1 MVLLKAKL
9 ICTTNTAKVKLW
21 ALLSE
26 LGWKAAGRSRKPNCS
41 ETGASEKMQSS
52 AAGGAEAH
60 VKGMAIMVL
69 SVLLLPMMD
78 AIGKW
83 LAMMDN
89 MPPATVTFMRFFI
102 QSGLM
107 FLVLIVMGGLVALR
121 TSHLTG
127 NLVRGALMGFGGT
140 CFFTAVKYMP
150 LADAMAVFFAEPL
163 ILTLLSAVFL
173 KEKVGWRRFS
183 AVGIGLIGTMIV
195 IQPSFEIFGAVSL
208 LPLATAV
215 TFAIYLILNRK
226 YGAKEGPVVMQFYAG
241 VGGSLI
247 TGLFMVFGTAAAIP
261 DLSFALPHSLQPWV
275 LLFLLGAIGTVSH
288 LLVVQAFKLAP
299 ASMLAPFQYLEIVNA
314 VLIGLLVFGD
324 FPTPSKW
331 FGIAIIVGSGFYV
344 FMRERRVK
352 TT

>member
-1 MVLLKAKL
+1 
-9 ICTTNTAKVKLW
+9 
-21 ALLSE
+21 
-26 LGWKAAGRSRKPNCS
+26 
-41 ETGASEKMQSS
+41 MQNS
-52 AAGGAEAH
+52 ATSGMEAH

-69 SVLLLPMMD
+69 SVLLLPLMD

-83 LAMMDN
+83 LAMVDN

-102 QSGLM
+102 QCWLM
-107 FLVLIVMGGLVALR
+107 FFILLIVGGFAAMR
-121 TSHLTG
+121 TQYLAG
-127 NLVRGALMGFGGT
+127 NLIRGALMGFGGL
-140 CFFTAVKYMP
+140 CFFTAVNYMP

-163 ILTLLSAVFL
+163 ILTLFSAIFL

-226 YGAKEGPVVMQFYAG
+226 YGAKESPLVMQFYAG
-241 VGGSLI
+241 VGGWMFAGVAMI
-247 TGLFMVFGTAAAIP
+247 FGTAAGLG
-261 DLSFALPHSLQPWV
+261 DLSFGLPHGIQPW
-275 LLFLLGAIGTVSH
+275 LLLLLLGTIGTVSH
-288 LLVVQAFKLAP
+288 LMVVQAFKLAP
-299 ASMLAPFQYLEIVNA
+299 ASVLAPFQYLEIVNA
-314 VLIGLLVFGD
+314 VLVGLIVFGD

-331 FGIAIIVGSGFYV
+331 CGIAIIVGSGFYV

-352 TT
+352 ADAVA

>member
-1 MVLLKAKL
+1 MQGSA
-9 ICTTNTAKVKLW
+9 
-21 ALLSE
+21 
-26 LGWKAAGRSRKPNCS
+26 
-41 ETGASEKMQSS
+41 TG
-52 AAGGAEAH
+52 GVEAH
-60 VKGMAIMVL
+60 VKGMAIMVV
-69 SVLLLPMMD
+69 SVLMLPLMD

-89 MPPATVTFMRFFI
+89 MPPATVTFMRFFV
-102 QSGLM
+102 QSLLM
-107 FLVLIVMGGLVALR
+107 FLILLAAGGGVAALR
-121 TSHLTG
+121 TYHLAG
-127 NLVRGALMGFGGT
+127 NLIRGVLMGFGGL

-163 ILTLLSAVFL
+163 ILTLLSAIFL

-226 YGAKEGPVVMQFYAG
+226 LGAKESPLVMQFYAG
-241 VGGSLI
+241 IGGWMFAGLAMLVGPSMG
-247 TGLFMVFGTAAAIP
+247 FA
-261 DLSFALPHSLQPWV
+261 DLSFGLPQSFQPW
-275 LLFLLGAIGTVSH
+275 LLLLILGTIGTVSH
-288 LLVVQAFKLAP
+288 LMVVHAFKLAP

-314 VLIGLLVFGD
+314 VLVGLIVFGD

-331 FGIAIIVGSGFYV
+331 FGIAIIIGSGFYV
-344 FMRERRVK
+344 FMRERKLKVEA
-352 TT
+352 

>member
-1 MVLLKAKL
+1 
-9 ICTTNTAKVKLW
+9 
-21 ALLSE
+21 
-26 LGWKAAGRSRKPNCS
+26 
-41 ETGASEKMQSS
+41 MQSS
-52 AAGGAEAH
+52 ATSGVEAH

-69 SVLLLPMMD
+69 SVLLLPLMD

-83 LAMMDN
+83 LAMVDS
-89 MPPATVTFMRFFI
+89 MPPATVTFMRFFV
-102 QSGLM
+102 QCWLM
-107 FLVLIVMGGLVALR
+107 CIILLLTGGFAALR
-121 TSHLTG
+121 TQYLAG
-127 NLVRGALMGFGGT
+127 NLIRGALMGFGGL

-163 ILTLLSAVFL
+163 ILTLFSAIFL

-183 AVGIGLIGTMIV
+183 AVGIGLVGTMIV

-226 YGAKEGPVVMQFYAG
+226 YGAKESPLVMQFYAG
-241 VGGSLI
+241 VGGWMI
-247 TGLFMVFGTAAAIP
+247 AGFAMIYGTGAGIGDLGFG
-261 DLSFALPHSLQPWV
+261 LPQGILPW
-275 LLFLLGAIGTVSH
+275 LLLLLLGTIGTVSH
-288 LLVVQAFKLAP
+288 LMVVQAFKLAP

-314 VLIGLLVFGD
+314 VLVGLIVFGD

-331 FGIAIIVGSGFYV
+331 CGIAIIVGSGFYV

-352 TT
+352 ADAVA

>member
-1 MVLLKAKL
+1 
-9 ICTTNTAKVKLW
+9 
-21 ALLSE
+21 
-26 LGWKAAGRSRKPNCS
+26 
-41 ETGASEKMQSS
+41 MQGS
-52 AAGGAEAH
+52 AAGGVEAH
-60 VKGMAIMVL
+60 VKGMAIMVV
-69 SVLLLPMMD
+69 SVLMLPLMD

-89 MPPATVTFMRFFI
+89 MPPATVTFMRFFV
-102 QSGLM
+102 QSLLM
-107 FLVLIVMGGLVALR
+107 FLILLAAGGGVAALR
-121 TSHLTG
+121 THHLTG
-127 NLVRGALMGFGGT
+127 NLIRGVLMGFGGL

-163 ILTLLSAVFL
+163 ILTLLSAIFL

-226 YGAKEGPVVMQFYAG
+226 LGAKESPLVMQFYAG
-241 VGGSLI
+241 IGGWVFAGFAMLVGPSMG
-247 TGLFMVFGTAAAIP
+247 FA
-261 DLSFALPHSLQPWV
+261 DLSFGLPHSLQPW
-275 LLFLLGAIGTVSH
+275 LLLLILGTIGTVSH
-288 LLVVQAFKLAP
+288 LMVVHAFKLAP

-314 VLIGLLVFGD
+314 VLVGLIVFGD

-331 FGIAIIVGSGFYV
+331 FGIAIIIGSGFYV
-344 FMRERRVK
+344 FMRERKLKVEA
-352 TT
+352 

>member
-1 MVLLKAKL
+1 
-9 ICTTNTAKVKLW
+9 
-21 ALLSE
+21 
-26 LGWKAAGRSRKPNCS
+26 
-41 ETGASEKMQSS
+41 MQNS
-52 AAGGAEAH
+52 ATSGMEAH

-69 SVLLLPMMD
+69 SVLLLPLMD

-83 LAMMDN
+83 LAMVDN

-102 QSGLM
+102 QCWLM
-107 FLVLIVMGGLVALR
+107 FFILLIVGGFAALR
-121 TSHLTG
+121 TQYLAG
-127 NLVRGALMGFGGT
+127 NLIRGALMGFGGL

-163 ILTLLSAVFL
+163 ILTLFSAIFL

-226 YGAKEGPVVMQFYAG
+226 YGAKESPLVMQFYAG
-241 VGGSLI
+241 VGGWVLAGVAVI
-247 TGLFMVFGTAAAIP
+247 FGTAAGLG
-261 DLSFALPHSLQPWV
+261 DLSFGLPQGIQPW
-275 LLFLLGAIGTVSH
+275 LLLLLLGTIGTVSH
-288 LLVVQAFKLAP
+288 LMVVQAFKLAP

-314 VLIGLLVFGD
+314 VLVGLIVFGD

-331 FGIAIIVGSGFYV
+331 CGIAIIVGSGFYV

-352 TT
+352 VDAVA

>member
-1 MVLLKAKL
+1 
-9 ICTTNTAKVKLW
+9 
-21 ALLSE
+21 
-26 LGWKAAGRSRKPNCS
+26 
-41 ETGASEKMQSS
+41 MQGS
-52 AAGGAEAH
+52 AAGGVEAH
-60 VKGMAIMVL
+60 VKGMAIMVV
-69 SVLLLPMMD
+69 SVLMLPLMD

-89 MPPATVTFMRFFI
+89 MPPATVTFMRFFV
-102 QSGLM
+102 QCWLM
-107 FLVLIVMGGLVALR
+107 FFILLVAGGGVAALR
-121 TSHLTG
+121 TQHLAG
-127 NLVRGALMGFGGT
+127 NLIRGVLMGFGGL

-163 ILTLLSAVFL
+163 ILTLLSAIFL

-226 YGAKEGPVVMQFYAG
+226 FGAKESPLVMQFYAG
-241 VGGSLI
+241 VGGWVFA
-247 TGLFMVFGTAAAIP
+247 GLAMLVGPTMGLE
-261 DLSFALPHSLQPWV
+261 DLSFGVPNGIQPW
-275 LLFLLGAIGTVSH
+275 LLLLLLGTIGTVSH
-288 LLVVQAFKLAP
+288 LMVVHAFKLAP

-314 VLIGLLVFGD
+314 VLVGLIVFGD

-331 FGIAIIVGSGFYV
+331 FGIVIIIGSGFYV
-344 FMRERRVK
+344 FMRERKLKVVV
-352 TT
+352 

>member
-1 MVLLKAKL
+1 
-9 ICTTNTAKVKLW
+9 
-21 ALLSE
+21 
-26 LGWKAAGRSRKPNCS
+26 
-41 ETGASEKMQSS
+41 MQNS
-52 AAGGAEAH
+52 ATSGMEAH

-69 SVLLLPMMD
+69 SVLLLPLMD

-83 LAMMDN
+83 LAMVDN

-102 QSGLM
+102 QCWLM
-107 FLVLIVMGGLVALR
+107 FFILLIVGGFAALR
-121 TSHLTG
+121 TQYLAG
-127 NLVRGALMGFGGT
+127 NLIRGALMGFGGL

-163 ILTLLSAVFL
+163 ILTLFSAIFL

-226 YGAKEGPVVMQFYAG
+226 YGAKESPLVMQFYAG
-241 VGGSLI
+241 VGGWMLAGVVMI
-247 TGLFMVFGTAAAIP
+247 FGTVAGLG
-261 DLSFALPHSLQPWV
+261 DLSFGLPHGIQPW
-275 LLFLLGAIGTVSH
+275 LLLLLLGTIGTVSH
-288 LLVVQAFKLAP
+288 LMVVQAFKLAP

-314 VLIGLLVFGD
+314 VLVGLIVFGD

-331 FGIAIIVGSGFYV
+331 CGIAIIVGSGFYV

-352 TT
+352 VDAVV

>member
-1 MVLLKAKL
+1 
-9 ICTTNTAKVKLW
+9 
-21 ALLSE
+21 
-26 LGWKAAGRSRKPNCS
+26 
-41 ETGASEKMQSS
+41 MQNS
-52 AAGGAEAH
+52 ATSGMEAH

-69 SVLLLPMMD
+69 SVLLLPLMD

-83 LAMMDN
+83 LAMVDN

-102 QSGLM
+102 QCWLM
-107 FLVLIVMGGLVALR
+107 FFILLIVGGFAALR
-121 TSHLTG
+121 TQYLAG
-127 NLVRGALMGFGGT
+127 NLIRGALMGFGGL

-163 ILTLLSAVFL
+163 ILTLFSAIFL

-226 YGAKEGPVVMQFYAG
+226 YGAKESPLVMQFYAG
-241 VGGSLI
+241 VGGWMFAGVAMI
-247 TGLFMVFGTAAAIP
+247 FGTAAGLG
-261 DLSFALPHSLQPWV
+261 DLSFSLPRGIQPW
-275 LLFLLGAIGTVSH
+275 LLLLLLGTIGTVSH
-288 LLVVQAFKLAP
+288 LMVVQAFKLAP

-314 VLIGLLVFGD
+314 VLVGLIVFGD

-331 FGIAIIVGSGFYV
+331 CGIAIIVGSGFYV

-352 TT
+352 ADAVA

>member
-1 MVLLKAKL
+1 
-9 ICTTNTAKVKLW
+9 
-21 ALLSE
+21 
-26 LGWKAAGRSRKPNCS
+26 
-41 ETGASEKMQSS
+41 MQGS
-52 AAGGAEAH
+52 AAGGVEAH
-60 VKGMAIMVL
+60 VKGMAIMVV
-69 SVLLLPMMD
+69 SVLMLPLMD

-89 MPPATVTFMRFFI
+89 MPPATVTFMRFFV
-102 QSGLM
+102 QCWLM
-107 FLVLIVMGGLVALR
+107 FFILLVAGGGVAALR
-121 TSHLTG
+121 TQHLAG
-127 NLVRGALMGFGGT
+127 NLIRGVLMGFGGL

-163 ILTLLSAVFL
+163 ILTLLSAIFL

-226 YGAKEGPVVMQFYAG
+226 FGAKESPLVMQFYAG
-241 VGGSLI
+241 VGGWVFA
-247 TGLFMVFGTAAAIP
+247 GLAMLVGPTMGLE
-261 DLSFALPHSLQPWV
+261 DLSFGVPNGIQPW
-275 LLFLLGAIGTVSH
+275 LLLLLLGTIGTVSH
-288 LLVVQAFKLAP
+288 LMVVHAFKLAP

-314 VLIGLLVFGD
+314 VLVGLIVFGD

-331 FGIAIIVGSGFYV
+331 FGIVIIIGSGFYV
-344 FMRERRVK
+344 FMRERKLKVEA
-352 TT
+352 

>member
-1 MVLLKAKL
+1 
-9 ICTTNTAKVKLW
+9 
-21 ALLSE
+21 
-26 LGWKAAGRSRKPNCS
+26 
-41 ETGASEKMQSS
+41 MQSS
-52 AAGGAEAH
+52 ATSGMEAH

-69 SVLLLPMMD
+69 SVLLLPLMD

-83 LAMMDN
+83 LAMVDN

-102 QSGLM
+102 QCWLM
-107 FLVLIVMGGLVALR
+107 FFILLIVGGFAALR
-121 TSHLTG
+121 TQHLAG
-127 NLVRGALMGFGGT
+127 NLIRGVLMGFGGL

-163 ILTLLSAVFL
+163 ILTLLSAIFL

-183 AVGIGLIGTMIV
+183 AVGVGLIGTMIV

-226 YGAKEGPVVMQFYAG
+226 YGAKESPLVMQFYAG
-241 VGGSLI
+241 VGGWVFAGI
-247 TGLFMVFGTAAAIP
+247 AMIFGTAAGLG
-261 DLSFALPHSLQPWV
+261 DLSFGLPRGIQPW
-275 LLFLLGAIGTVSH
+275 LLLLLLGTIGTVSH
-288 LLVVQAFKLAP
+288 LMVVQAFKLAP

-314 VLIGLLVFGD
+314 VLVGLILFGD

-331 FGIAIIVGSGFYV
+331 CGIAIIVGSGFYV

-352 TT
+352 ADAVV

>member
-1 MVLLKAKL
+1 
-9 ICTTNTAKVKLW
+9 
-21 ALLSE
+21 
-26 LGWKAAGRSRKPNCS
+26 
-41 ETGASEKMQSS
+41 MQNS
-52 AAGGAEAH
+52 ATSGMEAH

-69 SVLLLPMMD
+69 SVLLLPLMD

-83 LAMMDN
+83 LAMVDN

-102 QSGLM
+102 QCWLM
-107 FLVLIVMGGLVALR
+107 FFILLIVGGFAALR
-121 TSHLTG
+121 TQYLAG
-127 NLVRGALMGFGGT
+127 NLIRGALMGFGGL

-150 LADAMAVFFAEPL
+150 LADAMAIFFAEPL
-163 ILTLLSAVFL
+163 ILTLFSAIFL

-226 YGAKEGPVVMQFYAG
+226 YGAKESPLVMQFYAG
-241 VGGSLI
+241 VGGWVLAGVAMI
-247 TGLFMVFGTAAAIP
+247 FGTAAGLG
-261 DLSFALPHSLQPWV
+261 DLSFGLPQGIQPW
-275 LLFLLGAIGTVSH
+275 LLLLLLGTIGTVSH
-288 LLVVQAFKLAP
+288 LMVVQAFKLAP

-314 VLIGLLVFGD
+314 VLVGLIVFGD

-331 FGIAIIVGSGFYV
+331 CGIAIIVGSGFYV

-352 TT
+352 VDAVA

>member
-1 MVLLKAKL
+1 
-9 ICTTNTAKVKLW
+9 
-21 ALLSE
+21 
-26 LGWKAAGRSRKPNCS
+26 
-41 ETGASEKMQSS
+41 MQGS
-52 AAGGAEAH
+52 AAGGVEAH
-60 VKGMAIMVL
+60 VKGMAIMVV
-69 SVLLLPMMD
+69 SVLMLPLMD

-89 MPPATVTFMRFFI
+89 MPPATVTFMRFFV
-102 QSGLM
+102 QSLLM
-107 FLVLIVMGGLVALR
+107 FLILLAAGGGVAALR
-121 TSHLTG
+121 THHLAG
-127 NLVRGALMGFGGT
+127 NLIRGVLMGFGGL

-163 ILTLLSAVFL
+163 ILTLLSAIFL

-226 YGAKEGPVVMQFYAG
+226 LGAKESPLVMQFYAG
-241 VGGSLI
+241 IGGWVFAGFAMLVGPSMG
-247 TGLFMVFGTAAAIP
+247 FA
-261 DLSFALPHSLQPWV
+261 DLSFGLPHSLQPW
-275 LLFLLGAIGTVSH
+275 LLLLILGTIGTVSH
-288 LLVVQAFKLAP
+288 LMVVHAFKLAP

-314 VLIGLLVFGD
+314 VLVGLIVFGD

-331 FGIAIIVGSGFYV
+331 FGIAIIIGSGFYV
-344 FMRERRVK
+344 FMRERKLKVEA
-352 TT
+352 

>member
-1 MVLLKAKL
+1 M
-9 ICTTNTAKVKLW
+9 
-21 ALLSE
+21 
-26 LGWKAAGRSRKPNCS
+26 
-41 ETGASEKMQSS
+41 
-52 AAGGAEAH
+52 EAH

-69 SVLLLPMMD
+69 SVLLLPLMD

-83 LAMMDN
+83 LAMVDN

-102 QSGLM
+102 QCWLM
-107 FLVLIVMGGLVALR
+107 FFILLIVGGFAALR
-121 TSHLTG
+121 TQYLAG
-127 NLVRGALMGFGGT
+127 NLIRGALMGFGGL

-163 ILTLLSAVFL
+163 ILTLFSAIFL

-226 YGAKEGPVVMQFYAG
+226 YGAKESPLVMQFYAG
-241 VGGSLI
+241 VGGWVLAGVAMI
-247 TGLFMVFGTAAAIP
+247 FGTAAGLG
-261 DLSFALPHSLQPWV
+261 DLSFGLPQGIQPW
-275 LLFLLGAIGTVSH
+275 LLLLLLGTIGTVSH
-288 LLVVQAFKLAP
+288 LMVVQAFKLAP

-314 VLIGLLVFGD
+314 VLVGLIVFGD

-331 FGIAIIVGSGFYV
+331 CGIAIIVGSGFYV

-352 TT
+352 VDAVA

>member
-1 MVLLKAKL
+1 M
-9 ICTTNTAKVKLW
+9 
-21 ALLSE
+21 
-26 LGWKAAGRSRKPNCS
+26 
-41 ETGASEKMQSS
+41 
-52 AAGGAEAH
+52 EAH

-69 SVLLLPMMD
+69 SVLLLPLMD

-83 LAMMDN
+83 LAMVDN

-102 QSGLM
+102 QCWLM
-107 FLVLIVMGGLVALR
+107 FFILLVVGGFAALR
-121 TSHLTG
+121 TQYLAG
-127 NLVRGALMGFGGT
+127 NLIRGALMGFGGL
-140 CFFTAVKYMP
+140 CFFTAIKYMP

-163 ILTLLSAVFL
+163 ILTLFSAVFL

-183 AVGIGLIGTMIV
+183 AVGIGLVGTMIV

-226 YGAKEGPVVMQFYAG
+226 YGAKESPLVMQFYAG
-241 VGGSLI
+241 VGGWMLAGI
-247 TGLFMVFGTAAAIP
+247 AMIFGTAAELD
-261 DLSFALPHSLQPWV
+261 DLSFGLPQGIQPW
-275 LLFLLGAIGTVSH
+275 LLLLLLGTIGTVSH
-288 LLVVQAFKLAP
+288 LMVVQAFKLAP

-314 VLIGLLVFGD
+314 VLVGLIIFGD

-331 FGIAIIVGSGFYV
+331 LGIAIIVGSGFYV

-352 TT
+352 ADAMT

>member
-1 MVLLKAKL
+1 
-9 ICTTNTAKVKLW
+9 
-21 ALLSE
+21 
-26 LGWKAAGRSRKPNCS
+26 
-41 ETGASEKMQSS
+41 MQGS
-52 AAGGAEAH
+52 AAGGVEAH
-60 VKGMAIMVL
+60 VKGMAIMVV
-69 SVLLLPMMD
+69 SVLMLPLMD

-89 MPPATVTFMRFFI
+89 MPPATVTFMRFFV
-102 QSGLM
+102 QSLLM
-107 FLVLIVMGGLVALR
+107 FLILLAAGGGVAALR
-121 TSHLTG
+121 THHLAG
-127 NLVRGALMGFGGT
+127 NLIRGVLMGFGGL

-163 ILTLLSAVFL
+163 ILTLLSAIFL

-226 YGAKEGPVVMQFYAG
+226 LGAKESPLVMQFYAG
-241 VGGSLI
+241 IGGWMFAGLAMLVGPSMG
-247 TGLFMVFGTAAAIP
+247 FA
-261 DLSFALPHSLQPWV
+261 DLSFGLPQSFQPW
-275 LLFLLGAIGTVSH
+275 LLLLILGTIGTVSH
-288 LLVVQAFKLAP
+288 LMVVHAFKLAP

-314 VLIGLLVFGD
+314 VLVGLIVFGD

-331 FGIAIIVGSGFYV
+331 FGIAIIIGSGFYV
-344 FMRERRVK
+344 FMRERKLKVEA
-352 TT
+352 

>member
-1 MVLLKAKL
+1 
-9 ICTTNTAKVKLW
+9 
-21 ALLSE
+21 
-26 LGWKAAGRSRKPNCS
+26 
-41 ETGASEKMQSS
+41 
-52 AAGGAEAH
+52 
-60 VKGMAIMVL
+60 MVL
-69 SVLLLPMMD
+69 SVLLLPLMD

-83 LAMMDN
+83 LAMVDN

-102 QSGLM
+102 QCWLM
-107 FLVLIVMGGLVALR
+107 FFILLIVGGFAALR
-121 TSHLTG
+121 TQYLAG
-127 NLVRGALMGFGGT
+127 NLIRGALMGFGGL

-150 LADAMAVFFAEPL
+150 LADAMAIFFAEPL
-163 ILTLLSAVFL
+163 ILTLFSAIFL

-226 YGAKEGPVVMQFYAG
+226 YGAKESPLVMQFYAG
-241 VGGSLI
+241 VGGWMLAGVAMI
-247 TGLFMVFGTAAAIP
+247 FGTAAGLG
-261 DLSFALPHSLQPWV
+261 DLSFGLPQGIQPW
-275 LLFLLGAIGTVSH
+275 LLLLLLGTIGTVSH
-288 LLVVQAFKLAP
+288 LMVVQAFKLAP

-314 VLIGLLVFGD
+314 VLVGLIVFGD

-331 FGIAIIVGSGFYV
+331 CGIAIIVGSGFYV

-352 TT
+352 VDAVA

>member
-1 MVLLKAKL
+1 
-9 ICTTNTAKVKLW
+9 
-21 ALLSE
+21 
-26 LGWKAAGRSRKPNCS
+26 
-41 ETGASEKMQSS
+41 MQNS
-52 AAGGAEAH
+52 ATSGMEAH

-69 SVLLLPMMD
+69 SVLLLPLMD

-83 LAMMDN
+83 LAMVDN
-89 MPPATVTFMRFFI
+89 MPPATVTFMCFFI
-102 QSGLM
+102 QCWLM
-107 FLVLIVMGGLVALR
+107 FFILLIVGGFAALR
-121 TSHLTG
+121 TQYLAG
-127 NLVRGALMGFGGT
+127 NLIRGALMGFGGL

-163 ILTLLSAVFL
+163 ILTLFSAIFL

-226 YGAKEGPVVMQFYAG
+226 YGAKESPLVMQFYAG
-241 VGGSLI
+241 VGGWVLAGVAVI
-247 TGLFMVFGTAAAIP
+247 FGTAAGLG
-261 DLSFALPHSLQPWV
+261 DLSLGLPQGIQPW
-275 LLFLLGAIGTVSH
+275 LLLLLLGTIGTVSH
-288 LLVVQAFKLAP
+288 LMVVQAFKLAP

-314 VLIGLLVFGD
+314 VLVGLIVFGD

-331 FGIAIIVGSGFYV
+331 CGIAIIVGSGFYV

-352 TT
+352 VDAVA

>member
-1 MVLLKAKL
+1 
-9 ICTTNTAKVKLW
+9 
-21 ALLSE
+21 
-26 LGWKAAGRSRKPNCS
+26 
-41 ETGASEKMQSS
+41 MQNS
-52 AAGGAEAH
+52 ATSGMEAH

-69 SVLLLPMMD
+69 SVLLLPLMD

-83 LAMMDN
+83 LAMVDN

-102 QSGLM
+102 QCWLM
-107 FLVLIVMGGLVALR
+107 FFILLIVGGFAALR
-121 TSHLTG
+121 TQYLAG
-127 NLVRGALMGFGGT
+127 NLIRGALMGFGGL

-163 ILTLLSAVFL
+163 ILTLFSAIFL

-226 YGAKEGPVVMQFYAG
+226 YGAKESPLVMQFYAG
-241 VGGSLI
+241 VGGWMLAGVVMI
-247 TGLFMVFGTAAAIP
+247 FGTVAGLG
-261 DLSFALPHSLQPWV
+261 DLSFGLPHGIQPW
-275 LLFLLGAIGTVSH
+275 LLLLLLGTIGTVSH
-288 LLVVQAFKLAP
+288 LMVVQAFKLAP

-314 VLIGLLVFGD
+314 VLVGLIVFGD

-331 FGIAIIVGSGFYV
+331 CGIAIIVGSGFYV

-352 TT
+352 VDAVA

>member
-1 MVLLKAKL
+1 
-9 ICTTNTAKVKLW
+9 
-21 ALLSE
+21 
-26 LGWKAAGRSRKPNCS
+26 
-41 ETGASEKMQSS
+41 MQGS
-52 AAGGAEAH
+52 AAGGVEAH
-60 VKGMAIMVL
+60 VKGMAIMVV
-69 SVLLLPMMD
+69 SVLMLPLMD

-89 MPPATVTFMRFFI
+89 MPPATVTFMRFFV
-102 QSGLM
+102 QSLLM
-107 FLVLIVMGGLVALR
+107 FLILLAAGGGVAALR
-121 TSHLTG
+121 THHLAG
-127 NLVRGALMGFGGT
+127 NLIRGVLMGFGGL

-226 YGAKEGPVVMQFYAG
+226 LGAKESPLVMQFYAG
-241 VGGSLI
+241 IGGWLFAGLAMLVGPSMG
-247 TGLFMVFGTAAAIP
+247 FA
-261 DLSFALPHSLQPWV
+261 DLSFGLPHSLQPW
-275 LLFLLGAIGTVSH
+275 LLLLILGTIGTVSH
-288 LLVVQAFKLAP
+288 LMVVHAFKLAP

-314 VLIGLLVFGD
+314 VLVGLIVFGD

-331 FGIAIIVGSGFYV
+331 FGIAIIIGSGFYV
-344 FMRERRVK
+344 FMRERKLKVEA
-352 TT
+352 

>member
-1 MVLLKAKL
+1 MQ
-9 ICTTNTAKVKLW
+9 
-21 ALLSE
+21 
-26 LGWKAAGRSRKPNCS
+26 GRVV
-41 ETGASEKMQSS
+41 
-52 AAGGAEAH
+52 GGTEAH

-69 SVLLLPMMD
+69 SVLLLPLMD

-102 QSGLM
+102 QSVLM
-107 FLVLIVMGGLVALR
+107 FFVLIVMSGFASLR
-121 TSHLTG
+121 TTHLVG

-226 YGAKEGPVVMQFYAG
+226 YGTKESPVVMQLYAG
-241 VGGSLI
+241 IGGAALA
-247 TGLFMVFGTAAAIP
+247 GLAMVFGTGLGIE
-261 DLSFALPHSLQPWV
+261 DLSFALPHSLQPW
-275 LLFLLGAIGTVSH
+275 LLLLLLGTIGTVSH

-314 VLIGLLVFGD
+314 VLVGLLVFGD

-352 TT
+352 SV

>member
-1 MVLLKAKL
+1 
-9 ICTTNTAKVKLW
+9 
-21 ALLSE
+21 
-26 LGWKAAGRSRKPNCS
+26 
-41 ETGASEKMQSS
+41 MQSS
-52 AAGGAEAH
+52 ATSGMEAH

-69 SVLLLPMMD
+69 SVLLLPLMD

-83 LAMMDN
+83 LAMVDN

-102 QSGLM
+102 QCWLM
-107 FLVLIVMGGLVALR
+107 FFILLIVGGFAALR
-121 TSHLTG
+121 TQHLAG
-127 NLVRGALMGFGGT
+127 NLIRGVLMGFGGL

-163 ILTLLSAVFL
+163 ILTLLSAIFP
-173 KEKVGWRRFS
+173 EGKVGWRRFS
-183 AVGIGLIGTMIV
+183 AVGVGLIGTMIV

-226 YGAKEGPVVMQFYAG
+226 YGAKESPLVMQFYAG
-241 VGGSLI
+241 VGGWVFAGI
-247 TGLFMVFGTAAAIP
+247 AMIFGTAAGLG
-261 DLSFALPHSLQPWV
+261 DLSFGLPRGIQPW
-275 LLFLLGAIGTVSH
+275 LLLLLLGTIGTVSH
-288 LLVVQAFKLAP
+288 LMVVQAFKLAP

-314 VLIGLLVFGD
+314 VLVGLILFGD

-331 FGIAIIVGSGFYV
+331 CGIAIIVGSGFYV

-352 TT
+352 ADAVV

>member
-1 MVLLKAKL
+1 
-9 ICTTNTAKVKLW
+9 
-21 ALLSE
+21 
-26 LGWKAAGRSRKPNCS
+26 
-41 ETGASEKMQSS
+41 MQGS
-52 AAGGAEAH
+52 AAGGVEAH
-60 VKGMAIMVL
+60 VKGMAIMVV
-69 SVLLLPMMD
+69 SVLMLPLMD

-89 MPPATVTFMRFFI
+89 MPPATVTFMRFFV
-102 QSGLM
+102 QCWLM
-107 FLVLIVMGGLVALR
+107 FFILLVAGGGVAALR
-121 TSHLTG
+121 TQHLAG
-127 NLVRGALMGFGGT
+127 NLIRGVLMGFGGL

-163 ILTLLSAVFL
+163 ILTLLSAIFL

-226 YGAKEGPVVMQFYAG
+226 FGAKESPLVMQFYAG
-241 VGGSLI
+241 VGGWVFA
-247 TGLFMVFGTAAAIP
+247 GLAMLVGPTMGLE
-261 DLSFALPHSLQPWV
+261 DLSFGLPNGIQPW
-275 LLFLLGAIGTVSH
+275 LLLLLLGTIGTVSH
-288 LLVVQAFKLAP
+288 LMVVHAFKLAP

-314 VLIGLLVFGD
+314 VLVGLIVFGD

-331 FGIAIIVGSGFYV
+331 FGIVIIIGSGFYV
-344 FMRERRVK
+344 FMRERKLKVEV
-352 TT
+352 

>member
-1 MVLLKAKL
+1 
-9 ICTTNTAKVKLW
+9 
-21 ALLSE
+21 
-26 LGWKAAGRSRKPNCS
+26 
-41 ETGASEKMQSS
+41 MQNS
-52 AAGGAEAH
+52 ATSGMEAH
-60 VKGMAIMVL
+60 VKGMATMVL
-69 SVLLLPMMD
+69 SVLLLPLMD

-83 LAMMDN
+83 LAMVDN

-102 QSGLM
+102 QCWLM
-107 FLVLIVMGGLVALR
+107 FFILLIVGGFAALR
-121 TSHLTG
+121 TQYLAG
-127 NLVRGALMGFGGT
+127 NLIRGALMGFGGL

-163 ILTLLSAVFL
+163 ILTLFSAIFL

-226 YGAKEGPVVMQFYAG
+226 YGAKESPLVMQFYAG
-241 VGGSLI
+241 VGGWMFAGVAMI
-247 TGLFMVFGTAAAIP
+247 FGTAAGLG
-261 DLSFALPHSLQPWV
+261 DLSFGLPRGIQPW
-275 LLFLLGAIGTVSH
+275 LLLLLLGTIGTVSH
-288 LLVVQAFKLAP
+288 LMVVQAFKLAP

-314 VLIGLLVFGD
+314 VLVGLIVFGD

-331 FGIAIIVGSGFYV
+331 CGIAIIVGSGFYV

-352 TT
+352 ADAVA

>member
-1 MVLLKAKL
+1 
-9 ICTTNTAKVKLW
+9 
-21 ALLSE
+21 
-26 LGWKAAGRSRKPNCS
+26 
-41 ETGASEKMQSS
+41 MQNS
-52 AAGGAEAH
+52 ATSGMEAH

-69 SVLLLPMMD
+69 SVLLLPLMD

-83 LAMMDN
+83 LAMVDN

-102 QSGLM
+102 QCWLM
-107 FLVLIVMGGLVALR
+107 FFILLIVGGFAALR
-121 TSHLTG
+121 TQYLAG
-127 NLVRGALMGFGGT
+127 NLIRGALMGFGGL

-150 LADAMAVFFAEPL
+150 LADAMAIFFAEPL
-163 ILTLLSAVFL
+163 ILTLFSAIFL

-226 YGAKEGPVVMQFYAG
+226 YGAKESPLVMQFYAG
-241 VGGSLI
+241 VGGWMLAGVAMI
-247 TGLFMVFGTAAAIP
+247 FGTAAGLG
-261 DLSFALPHSLQPWV
+261 DLSFGLPQGIQPW
-275 LLFLLGAIGTVSH
+275 LLLLLLGTIGTVSH
-288 LLVVQAFKLAP
+288 LMVVQAFKLAP

-314 VLIGLLVFGD
+314 VLVGLIVFGD

-331 FGIAIIVGSGFYV
+331 CGIAIIVGSGFYV

-352 TT
+352 VDAVA

>member
-1 MVLLKAKL
+1 MQ
-9 ICTTNTAKVKLW
+9 
-21 ALLSE
+21 
-26 LGWKAAGRSRKPNCS
+26 GRAAVGV
-41 ETGASEKMQSS
+41 
-52 AAGGAEAH
+52 EAH

-69 SVLLLPMMD
+69 SVLLLPFMD

-102 QSGLM
+102 QSVLM
-107 FLVLIVMGGLVALR
+107 FLVLIVMGGFVALR
-121 TSHLTG
+121 TTHLAG

-163 ILTLLSAVFL
+163 ILTLLSAIFL

-226 YGAKEGPVVMQFYAG
+226 YGAKESPLVMQFYAG
-241 VGGSLI
+241 IGGAFLA
-247 TGLFMVFGTAAAIP
+247 GLAMVFGTALGVA
-261 DLSFALPHSLQPWV
+261 DLTFSLPHSLQPW
-275 LLFLLGAIGTVSH
+275 LLLLLLGTIGTVSH

-314 VLIGLLVFGD
+314 VLVGLIVFGD

-352 TT
+352 AV

>member
-1 MVLLKAKL
+1 
-9 ICTTNTAKVKLW
+9 
-21 ALLSE
+21 
-26 LGWKAAGRSRKPNCS
+26 
-41 ETGASEKMQSS
+41 
-52 AAGGAEAH
+52 
-60 VKGMAIMVL
+60 MVL
-69 SVLLLPMMD
+69 SVLMLPFMD

-102 QSGLM
+102 QSLLM
-107 FLVLIVMGGLVALR
+107 LVILIVMGGIAALR
-121 TSHLTG
+121 TTHLVG
-127 NLVRGALMGFGGT
+127 NLVRGVLMGFGGT

-163 ILTLLSAVFL
+163 ILTVLSAVFL

-215 TFAIYLILNRK
+215 TFAVYLILNRK
-226 YGAKEGPVVMQFYAG
+226 YGANENPVVMQFYAG
-241 VGGSLI
+241 IGGAALA
-247 TGLFMVFGTAAAIP
+247 GLAMMFGSGMGIE
-261 DLSFALPHSLQPWV
+261 DLSFALPHSLQPW
-275 LLFLLGAIGTVSH
+275 LLLLLLGTIGTVSH

-314 VLIGLLVFGD
+314 VLVGLIVFGD

-352 TT
+352 TV